1 MLGRDTE
8 WRQGD
13 LLTVEEAHA
22 IGLVESLNSNRC
34 VVLISH
40 DCDLPNDTETFVEVI
55 VGSLLQA
62 PDPMLANARNPRR
75 LHQKFVSDAGGDM
88 CVELRHVDRQQI
100 SKAVFAKIG
109 ARGGNFLLPADEKR
123 ALKLWLA
130 ARYGRPAFPNAFDA
144 GYHPTTNLK
153 PLTPLS

>member
-13 LLTVEEAHA
+13 LLTDEEAHA

-55 VGSLLQA
+55 VGSTRDHQA
-62 PDPMLANARNPRR
+62 
-75 LHQKFVSDAGGDM
+75 
-88 CVELRHVDRQQI
+88 CVRCH
-100 SKAVFAKIG
+100 
-109 ARGGNFLLPADEKR
+109 
-123 ALKLWLA
+123 
-130 ARYGRPAFPNAFDA
+130 
-144 GYHPTTNLK
+144 GY
-153 PLTPLS
+153 